1 MPSMIDPQSYRLKSF
16 LLTDRSKKELKTK
29 LNLELT
35 NKARK
40 NKFKQD
46 KKQFKAN
53 LQKKNENSTTFSY
66 DVVGFYGMV
75 FPNIRICLILEWII
89 SLCKIFRP
97 FKSTKMASMKR
108 QKKKKITETPFNGPG
123 HVDLILTDKILFETE
138 FLFSR
143 LIFETV

>member
-1 MPSMIDPQSYRLKSF
+1 MPSRIDPQSYRLKSF

-29 LNLELT
+29 L

-108 QKKKKITETPFNGPG
+108 QKKKKKIPETPFNGPG
-123 HVDLILTDKILFETE
+123 HVDLILTDKILFEAE

>member
-1 MPSMIDPQSYRLKSF
+1 MPSRIDPQSYRLKSF
-16 LLTDRSKKELKTK
+16 LLTDRSKEELKTK

-53 LQKKNENSTTFSY
+53 LQKKNENSTTFSH
-66 DVVGFYGMV
+66 DVMGFYGMV

-89 SLCKIFRP
+89 FLCKIFRP
-97 FKSTKMASMKR
+97 FQSTKMASMKR
-108 QKKKKITETPFNGPG
+108 QKKITETPFNGPG

>member
-1 MPSMIDPQSYRLKSF
+1 MKTESRHAMPSMIDPQSYRLKSF

-53 LQKKNENSTTFSY
+53 LQKKNENS
-66 DVVGFYGMV
+66 V
-75 FPNIRICLILEWII
+75 
-89 SLCKIFRP
+89 
-97 FKSTKMASMKR
+97 
-108 QKKKKITETPFNGPG
+108 
-123 HVDLILTDKILFETE
+123 
-138 FLFSR
+138 
-143 LIFETV
+143 